1 MTLRRTSCVSV
12 ALSGFAG
19 WMRKASWRRNAQL
32 KLLVLAGC
40 VFMCMAAGKVRG
52 AESPAKSRLLE
63 LAGGDAK
70 NCGSIPTNDVAPGAL
85 SEPCL
90 VTAFRE
96 HRAAFWDTKWLPNST
111 SLVTGMAVT
120 SGGALFVV
128 ESDGSRSTEH
138 RCVEPAV
145 VTEFGRERLRCKEN
159 YIAPFKAKETP
170 YRSGGGVSSP
180 RPTSNLKIPAGI
192 CEPSYTRVQV
202 DFVIDVTGKVLLADV
217 MAAPRQCHMRELE
230 AALQQFTFEP
240 GTFRGAPVI
249 TTWFT
254 IINLSGDQ

>member
-12 ALSGFAG
+12 ALSGLAIC
-19 WMRKASWRRNAQL
+19 MRKASLHRNRQL
-32 KLLVLAGC
+32 TLFVLASC
-40 VFMCMAAGKVRG
+40 VFMGMAAEQVRG
-52 AESPAKSRLLE
+52 AESPGKSRLLE

-70 NCGSIPTNDVAPGAL
+70 DCGSIPTNDVSPGAL

-90 VTAFRE
+90 VKAFRE
-96 HRAAFWDTKWLPNST
+96 HRAAFWETERLPKST

-120 SGGALFVV
+120 SGGALYVV

-159 YIAPFKAKETP
+159 YIAPFKATETP
-170 YRSGGGVSSP
+170 YRPGGGVSSP
-180 RPTSNLKIPAGI
+180 RPMADLKIPAGI
-192 CEPSYTRVQV
+192 CDPSSTRVQV

-217 MAAPRQCHMRELE
+217 MAAPKQCHMRELE
-230 AALQQFTFEP
+230 AALYQFTFEP

-254 IINLSGDQ
+254 IINLSSDH